1 MLNASTYL
9 TNKLKSA
16 NSFFNMPR
24 RYRRRRY
31 AIARPVKTAKY
42 SNETYASAA
51 IETFAT
57 ANVYYAVPI
66 AQANVL
72 GTRKVKNF
80 TLTICSKAAN
90 VADEHQP
97 FFFALVFLP
106 EGTTPSAINFG
117 TTINQQTH
125 AVESVSLY
133 EPNQN
138 VIMQGVV
145 DSTQVY
151 RFKTRLARNLN
162 SGDRVILAFRPLG
175 NWTAAGLLCYTLN
188 YALSF

>member
-1 MLNASTYL
+1 
-9 TNKLKSA
+9 
-16 NSFFNMPR
+16 MPR

-51 IETFAT
+51 ITQFLT
-57 ANVYYAVPI
+57 ANIYYAVPI
-66 AQANVL
+66 AEANVL

-80 TLTICSKAAN
+80 TLTLASKAAN
-90 VADEHQP
+90 AADEHQP
-97 FFFALVFLP
+97 FLFALVFLP
-106 EGTTPSAINFG
+106 EGTSPSIINFG
-117 TTINQQTH
+117 TSVDQTTH
-125 AVESVSLY
+125 AVTSLSLY

-138 VIMQGVV
+138 VIMSGIV

-162 SGDRVILAFRPLG
+162 SGDKIILAFRPLG
-175 NWTAAGLLCYTLN
+175 NWSAAGLLCYTLN